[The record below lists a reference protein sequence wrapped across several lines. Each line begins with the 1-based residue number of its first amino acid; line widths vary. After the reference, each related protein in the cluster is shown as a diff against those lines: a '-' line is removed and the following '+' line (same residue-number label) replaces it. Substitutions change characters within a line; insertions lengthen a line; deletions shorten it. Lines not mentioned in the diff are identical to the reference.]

1 MNRYNDSEDDDS
13 DGREPKEDQSNGY
26 DVIVSKTNKDGLY
39 QPACCQNEVL
49 PL

>member
-1 MNRYNDSEDDDS
+1 MNRDNDSEDD
-13 DGREPKEDQSNGY
+13 GHEPKEDQSNGY